1 MPKALVDRIEQ
12 RQQTRGK
19 LVEAAMRLFSTSGY
33 EHATVDDISQAAGY
47 SKGAYY
53 FHFSTKD
60 DVLLE
65 LLRIWSEA
73 RIESLAAAGASD
85 ETPLARL
92 EAMLEMFYS
101 YEDDTSWPAVLL
113 EFWSQAVRNPEVAK
127 RLSATYGGF
136 RRQIADAVGA
146 AIADGSLRISSADEA
161 ASVLLA
167 AHDGYA
173 VQLAIGSPGAKAMSA
188 ADLVGSLIKPL
199 TEREEGG
206 GRRVIAI

>member
-1 MPKALVDRIEQ
+1 
-12 RQQTRGK
+12 
-19 LVEAAMRLFSTSGY
+19 MRLFSTSGY

-73 RIESLAAAGASD
+73 RIESLAAAGESD

-92 EAMLEMFYS
+92 EAMLETFYS
-101 YEDDTSWPAVLL
+101 YEEDTSWPAVLL